1 MIIGCMI
8 HAAVTCHVDTKGPV
22 LPAQVNHEQRSKKNT
37 VPMMARMLDD
47 AKSG

>member
-8 HAAVTCHVDTKGPV
+8 RAAVACHVDTKGPV
-22 LPAQVNHEQRSKKNT
+22 LPAQVSNEQCGKKNT
-37 VPMMARMLDD
+37 VPMMAKMLDD